1 MCDVKQAISAIG
13 FGFGE
18 FQKLEAGYA
27 QGVAQIKS
35 AAAAS
40 KQYNYEANIA
50 ELNAT
55 LAKEDARRVLEQGS
69 KAISEIYSNATKVES
84 LQVAQIADSGFV
96 VGEGTAADITKN
108 TAITAEIDAMI
119 MKSNAKEKSWGF
131 EVEALNQKSKA
142 KMYRM
147 AAKDTMD
154 AGYINANSTLLGSTS
169 QFAANTYDFFGGSS
183 LFNTKSATGG
193 TND

>member
-1 MCDVKQAISAIG
+1 
-13 FGFGE
+13 
-18 FQKLEAGYA
+18 
-27 QGVAQIKS
+27 
-35 AAAAS
+35 
-40 KQYNYEANIA
+40 
-50 ELNAT
+50 
-55 LAKEDARRVLEQGS
+55 
-69 KAISEIYSNATKVES
+69 
-84 LQVAQIADSGFV
+84 
-96 VGEGTAADITKN
+96 
-108 TAITAEIDAMI
+108 MI